1 MSHRNGANQP
11 QDITLYMAP
20 YTKDMVAS
28 LVQYLYT
35 GVMEKPQEKD
45 LVLFD
50 QLLDDYGLEP
60 NYLHPVTYT
69 IPQKPVK
76 IKAKSKQALNNR
88 QVEKA
93 HTVPDQIGHLGIIK
107 IKQEMDI
114 NDEMEKEICRD
125 ESNIAIG
132 RNDGGTSTIGCE
144 VQGTGEKVC
153 DDNKVIS
160 VHKENEQ
167 KRQKRNI
174 DDVDST
180 ENNEDMNCD
189 GKPDQ
194 KDEEG
199 IYKLSACDSK
209 SYESAKQKRKRI
221 KTKDGISEKSQF
233 QNQLGNNSNVAP
245 LTNTKLMDS
254 VKLEPSKSLDQY
266 SCSSCNKI
274 LNSYSDLIKHIHE
287 TENNCKKVRKRNQGP
302 FHCLMC
308 DKVFSSRSQYVKHN
322 KETHT
327 TDSVENC
334 RICGKSFIGKDIR
347 LMKQHMRVH
356 VTGKQFRN

>member
-1 MSHRNGANQP
+1 MLQKNATSLYMSHRNGVNQP

-35 GVMEKPQEKD
+35 GVMERPQEKD
-45 LVLFD
+45 LDLFD

-60 NYLHPVTYT
+60 NYPPPMTYT

-76 IKAKSKQALNNR
+76 INVKSKQALKNR

-93 HTVPDQIGHLGIIK
+93 HTAPDQIGHLGIIK

-114 NDEMEKEICRD
+114 NDEMEKEIDRD

-132 RNDGGTSTIGCE
+132 RNEGSG
-144 VQGTGEKVC
+144 VKVC

-160 VHKENEQ
+160 IDKENEQ
-167 KRQKRNI
+167 KRQERNI

-180 ENNEDMNCD
+180 EDNEDMKCD

-194 KDEEG
+194 KDEDK
-199 IYKLSACDSK
+199 IFKLSACDSK
-209 SYESAKQKRKRI
+209 SYESEKQKRKRI
-221 KTKDGISEKSQF
+221 KTKDGTSEKSQF
-233 QNQLGNNSNVAP
+233 KEQSGNNFNVAP
-245 LTNTKLMDS
+245 LLANTKPMDIS
-254 VKLEPSKSLDQY
+254 VKSEPSKSIDQH
-266 SCSSCNKI
+266 SCSSCNDI
-274 LNSYSDLIKHIHE
+274 FNSYSDLIKHIHE
-287 TENNCKKVRKRNQGP
+287 TENSCKKVKKRNQGP
-302 FHCLMC
+302 FNCLMC
-308 DKVFSSRSQYVKHN
+308 DKMFSSRSQYVKHN

-356 VTGKQFRN
+356 ATGE